1 MNCALTTGFV
11 LDCKDAM
18 AGVKSVSFAT
28 LANYTALAAVVSS
41 GTIQSWGSASN
52 VFYKYEQLK
61 ETSSFTDGI
70 MANPQTGGLYYEP
83 SVVVVLPKLTATK
96 RNEIR
101 LLAKNVLVAIV
112 ELMDGTLVLCGQA
125 NGLDLTE
132 GNGGTGTAAGDLN
145 GYTLTFTGKEP
156 LPHLYLSTALAAA
169 VTSAT
174 TTSVAT

>member
-1 MNCALTTGFV
+1 MACALTTGFI

-18 AGVKSVSFAT
+18 AGVKSVRFAP
-28 LANYTALAAVVSS
+28 LASYTALAATVSS
-41 GTIQSWGSASN
+41 GSITAWGSAST

-61 ETSSFTDGI
+61 ETSSFTDGV
-70 MANPQTGGLYYEP
+70 MANPQTGGLHFEP
-83 SVVVVLPKLTATK
+83 SVVVVLPKLTAAK

-112 ELMDGTLVLCGQA
+112 ELMDGTFVLCGQA
-125 NGLDLTE
+125 NGLDLSE
-132 GNGGTGTAAGDLN
+132 GSGGTGTAAGDLN

-156 LPHLYLSTALAAA
+156 EPHLYLTSALATA

-174 TTSVAT
+174 TTSVSA